1 LIEIVNLSKYYP
13 TPKGAHYV
21 FRDLNFTFPEG
32 VSVALMGR
40 NGAGK
45 STLLSIIAGTE
56 SPNSGYVRTNKTMSW
71 RLGSSGG
78 FQGSLTPRDNIRFV
92 CRVFNCSPEETREKI
107 AFVEEFAEIGKFF
120 DLPMR
125 TLSGGMKGR
134 VTFGVSMSF
143 DFDYFI
149 IDEGMSAGDPIFKK
163 KVPAVLK
170 ARLEKSNVIITTH
183 NTKEVESLCQMVV
196 VLENGQ
202 ATLYEDVKEGLDVY
216 LNMERQKKAIVK

>member
-1 LIEIVNLSKYYP
+1 
-13 TPKGAHYV
+13 
-21 FRDLNFTFPEG
+21 
-32 VSVALMGR
+32 
-40 NGAGK
+40 
-45 STLLSIIAGTE
+45 
-56 SPNSGYVRTNKTMSW
+56 MSW

-92 CRVFNCSPEETREKI
+92 CRVFNCSPEETQEKI

-120 DLPMR
+120 DLPMK
-125 TLSGGMKGR
+125 TLSSGMKGR